1 MSEGT
6 AGAATRTLSLQD
18 APLGS
23 AFRQTWQQWSLDWNQ
38 LPKDNEDE
46 TELVDSVVELST
58 QASQRL
64 WRTAYSRVG
73 DSATEQVKALV
84 YAFVALVD
92 ETLLFSPWPGQSAWQ
107 SKPLESRLYSTR
119 QAGEQLPAA
128 IQTLLDEQQPTSR
141 DLANVYLQCLI
152 LGFHGR
158 LRGEHS
164 QAQLEKWRLALFR
177 FAWQDE
183 ADYAGVSQRLVQP
196 SQIPPLQLPVRTALP
211 DGFRLA
217 LGIVAMVLLLTGI
230 GHFLWRDIRAELEPV
245 LQISASVVAPEQD
258 S

>member
-1 MSEGT
+1 MSQGS
-6 AGAATRTLSLQD
+6 ATSLGLQD
-18 APLGS
+18 APLSS
-23 AFRQTWQQWSLDWNQ
+23 AFRQAWQQWQQDWLH
-38 LPKDNEDE
+38 LPKDSEDE
-46 TELVDSVVELST
+46 VALVETVVELST

-92 ETLLFSPWPGQSAWQ
+92 ETLLFTPWPGQAAWQ
-107 SKPLESRLYSTR
+107 DKPLESRLYASR
-119 QAGEQLPAA
+119 QAGEQVPAA
-128 IQTLLDEQQPTSR
+128 IQTLLDEQQPTAR

-164 QAQLEKWRLALFR
+164 QAQLEKWRLALYR

-183 ADYAGVSQRLVQP
+183 ASYEGVSQRLVQP
-196 SQIPPLQLPVRTALP
+196 SLATPLQLPVRTILP
-211 DGFRLA
+211 DGLRLA
-217 LGIVAMVLLLTGI
+217 LGILAMVLLLTGL
-230 GHFLWRDIRAELEPV
+230 GQWFWRDIRVQLEPV
-245 LQISASVVAPEQD
+245 LQITESMAVAEPDE
-258 S
+258 

>member
-1 MSEGT
+1 MSQGS
-6 AGAATRTLSLQD
+6 AASLGLQD
-18 APLGS
+18 APLSS
-23 AFRQTWQQWSLDWNQ
+23 AFRQTWQQWSQDWCQ
-38 LPKDNEDE
+38 LPKDSEDE
-46 TELVDSVVELST
+46 AALVETVVELST

-64 WRTAYSRVG
+64 WRTAFARVG

-92 ETLLFSPWPGQSAWQ
+92 ETLLFSPWPGQSVWQ
-107 SKPLESRLYSTR
+107 EKPLESRLYSSR
-119 QAGEQLPAA
+119 QAGEQVPAA
-128 IQTLLDEQQPTSR
+128 IQTLLDEQQPTTR

-158 LRGEHS
+158 LRGELG
-164 QAQLEKWRLALFR
+164 QVQREKWRRALFT

-183 ADYAGVSQRLVQP
+183 ADYADVSQRLVQP
-196 SQIPPLQLPVRTALP
+196 SLATPLQLPVRTVLP

-217 LGIVAMVLLLTGI
+217 LGILAMILLLTGL
-230 GHFLWRDIRAELEPV
+230 GQFLWRDIRQELEPV
-245 LQISASVVAPEQD
+245 LQAPDTLSAPEQD

>member
-1 MSEGT
+1 MSQGS
-6 AGAATRTLSLQD
+6 AASLGLQD
-18 APLGS
+18 APLSS
-23 AFRQTWQQWSLDWNQ
+23 AFRQTWQQWQVDWSQ
-38 LPKDNEDE
+38 LPKDSEDE
-46 TELVDSVVELST
+46 AALVDTVVELST

-92 ETLLFSPWPGQSAWQ
+92 ETLLFTPWPGQAAWQ
-107 SKPLESRLYSTR
+107 DKPLESRLYASR

-164 QAQLEKWRLALFR
+164 QAQLEKWRLALFN
-177 FAWQDE
+177 FAWQDDASY
-183 ADYAGVSQRLVQP
+183 ADVSQRLLQP
-196 SQIPPLQLPVRTALP
+196 SRVAPLQLPVRSALP

-217 LGIVAMVLLLTGI
+217 LGIVAMVLLLTGL
-230 GHFLWRDIRAELEPV
+230 GQFFWRDIRSELEPV
-245 LQISASVVAPEQD
+245 LQISDPAVTAEQD